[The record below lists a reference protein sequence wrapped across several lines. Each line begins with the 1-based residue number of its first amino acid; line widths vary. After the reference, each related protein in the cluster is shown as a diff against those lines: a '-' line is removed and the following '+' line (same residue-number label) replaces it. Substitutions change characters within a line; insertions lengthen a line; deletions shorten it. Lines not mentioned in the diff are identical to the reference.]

1 MGGLNVSDQA
11 AVQEIVKSKDFDLQM
26 GQTIKVRY

>member
-11 AVQEIVKSKDFDLQM
+11 AVQEIVQAKGIYLQM
-26 GQTIKVRY
+26 DQTIKIRD